1 MKSIKHTGRLNE
13 IPEKMSL
20 GSGKQCG
27 LLSGSSFAL
36 LHKIATIKFYYHL
49 TFVDARIN
57 IYMLYLF

>member
-1 MKSIKHTGRLNE
+1 MKSIKHTGWLNE

-27 LLSGSSFAL
+27 LLSGSSFAP

-49 TFVDARIN
+49 TIIDARIN
-57 IYMLYLF
+57 TYMLYLF